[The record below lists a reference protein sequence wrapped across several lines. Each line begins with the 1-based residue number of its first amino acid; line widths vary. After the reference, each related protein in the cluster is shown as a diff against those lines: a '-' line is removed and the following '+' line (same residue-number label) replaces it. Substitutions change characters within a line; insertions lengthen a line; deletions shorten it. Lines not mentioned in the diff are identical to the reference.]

1 MQEVTVVTGLV
12 IKTQSYGEYDK
23 RVVLLTLE
31 RGKITCFAK
40 GARRLNSKLMAATGL
55 FAFGQFKVYEGKN
68 AYTLTDAEI
77 DNYFE
82 ELMQDF
88 DAAYMGMYFLEI
100 ADFYCR
106 ENSDDKEMLK
116 LLYQSL
122 RALTH
127 KRLPNELVRC
137 IYEIKSIV
145 VNGEFPGY
153 PEDSDLLEATLY
165 TIQYIVETDISKLY
179 TFQVSEQVQ
188 IQLTKVCKKYCKTC
202 MDKEFKSLVI
212 MNTIT

>member
-1 MQEVTVVTGLV
+1 MVTGLV
-12 IKTQSYGEYDK
+12 IKTQSYGEYDR

-40 GARRLNSKLMAATGL
+40 GARRQNSKLMAATGL

-77 DNYFE
+77 DHYFE
-82 ELMQDF
+82 ELMVDF

-100 ADFYCR
+100 ADYYCR
-106 ENSDDKEMLK
+106 ENNDDREMLK

-127 KRLPNELVRC
+127 QKIPNELVKC
-137 IYEIKSIV
+137 VFEIKAIV

-153 PEDSDLLEATLY
+153 PEDERLLEATLY
-165 TIQYIVETDISKLY
+165 TIQYIVETDVAKLY
-179 TFQVSEQVQ
+179 SFQVSKEVQ
-188 IQLTKVCKKYCKTC
+188 QQLNEVCRKYRKMC
-202 MDKEFKSLVI
+202 MDKEFKSLAI
-212 MNTIT
+212 LETLQS